1 MHQSKLDCGGQK
13 RKTNRRAPVLT
24 VSMACQIKC
33 ITLCCSVHLQPFM
46 IHRNER
52 KETGC
57 WESVLPPSAS
67 KLTRMRCKF
76 DHLLPLSKL
85 EWWDQR
91 GKEQLCKC
99 THSVWCCPI
108 NLFCQHIRNRG
119 EQPPVPRPH
128 RMNKTFP
135 KTIRLSLT
143 RTVKSHGRSSDG
155 CLLETPALPLSS
167 VSGRKWGRGSRQRG
181 PLSVLSHLNN
191 VASPRPPHHHLWTFS
206 HGSAAGKS
214 DNWLDCCTV
223 RETLFFSYLIRDSHT
238 AALKFQ

>member
-1 MHQSKLDCGGQK
+1 MHQRKLDRGGQK
-13 RKTNRRAPVLT
+13 RKTNHRAPALT

-67 KLTRMRCKF
+67 KLTGMTEQMFEQRAVNPTIF
-76 DHLLPLSKL
+76 FLSQS
-85 EWWDQR
+85 WNDGIR
-91 GKEQLCKC
+91 GERGQLCKR

-119 EQPPVPRPH
+119 KQPPPPRPH

-135 KTIRLSLT
+135 KIIRLSLT

-223 RETLFFSYLIRDSHT
+223 RETLFFSLPH
-238 AALKFQ
+238 